1 MENTMHVDYAKLD
14 QDNEALFVK
23 QMEQGMKAGAAERV
37 FYGAALTAH
46 RSAAAEGL
54 SPVRN
59 EDGDFVYSSQ
69 QGLKAACH
77 AREDVVALVNIQLP
91 ALKLLH
97 QVKLLLWGC
106 LAVLVYI
113 AYRVS

>member
-1 MENTMHVDYAKLD
+1 MENAMHVDYEKID

-23 QMEQGMKAGAAERV
+23 QMERGMKGGTADRI
-37 FYGAALTAH
+37 FYAAALTAH
-46 RSAAAEGL
+46 QATAAEGL
-54 SPVRN
+54 IPTRN

-97 QVKLLLWGC
+97 QVQLLLWGC
-106 LAVLVYI
+106 LALLVYV

>member
-1 MENTMHVDYAKLD
+1 MHFDYVKLD
-14 QDNEALFVK
+14 QDNEALFIK
-23 QMEQGMKAGAAERV
+23 QMEDGMKGGAAERV
-37 FYGAALTAH
+37 FYTAALTAH

-54 SPVRN
+54 VPTRN

-77 AREDVVALVNIQLP
+77 AREDVVALVNVQLP

-97 QVKLLLWGC
+97 QVKLLLWTC